1 MTAGAHARAARCR
14 CRCEMLCN
22 VMKSRGNH
30 DSNHF
35 QFQGGLPVAAQR
47 SAGMAHHSVV
57 QTWRARVRFFLL
69 LLPRSR
75 SFPHFVS
82 SSWCHRFSI
91 DHVALLSTNE
101 QRMPL
106 PRLRGA
112 KPGNKPCIPVK
123 PYGHDNRNANPGAPC
138 HAMPCLDTKVNA
150 FDACCVLTY

>member
-14 CRCEMLCN
+14 CEMLCN
-22 VMKSRGNH
+22 VMNREAIMTRIISSSRG
-30 DSNHF
+30 
-35 QFQGGLPVAAQR
+35 VASSR
-47 SAGMAHHSVV
+47 AGMAHHSVSVV